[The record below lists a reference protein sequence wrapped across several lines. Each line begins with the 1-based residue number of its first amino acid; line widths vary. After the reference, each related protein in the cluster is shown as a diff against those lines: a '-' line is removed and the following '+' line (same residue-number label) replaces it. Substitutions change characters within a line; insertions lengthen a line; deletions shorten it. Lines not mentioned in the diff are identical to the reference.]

1 MEESGKKEKDC
12 SGARVEMW
20 GRERVDRTEDTNLQ
34 LQTRQFDISKN
45 VDV

>member
-1 MEESGKKEKDC
+1 MEM
-12 SGARVEMW
+12 R
-20 GRERVDRTEDTNLQ
+20 GRERVDRTEDTNLR